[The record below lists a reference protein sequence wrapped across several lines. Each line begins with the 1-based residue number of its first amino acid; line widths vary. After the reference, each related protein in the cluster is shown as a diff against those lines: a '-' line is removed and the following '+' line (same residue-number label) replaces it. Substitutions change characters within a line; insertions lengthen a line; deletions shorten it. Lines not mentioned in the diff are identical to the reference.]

1 MSPVDQG
8 GLFLLQFIAGMIVFI
23 LLLRFFL
30 RATYIDWRNPIV
42 AFVAK
47 VTNPICMPFNK
58 IIPSKG
64 RWDGSAIAAAFV
76 VQALFVLL
84 LGYLT
89 GKSYGISLIA
99 IFSITEIM
107 NQMLDLMFWLIV
119 IQVILS
125 WVGPNNNPNTQIFFQ
140 MAQPI
145 LAPFQRLVPPI
156 GGMDLSPIVAIIVIK
171 LTQIMVVGSIAQ
183 LGQSLV

>member
-1 MSPVDQG
+1 
-8 GLFLLQFIAGMIVFI
+8 
-23 LLLRFFL
+23 
-30 RATYIDWRNPIV
+30 
-42 AFVAK
+42 
-47 VTNPICMPFNK
+47 
-58 IIPSKG
+58 
-64 RWDGSAIAAAFV
+64 
-76 VQALFVLL
+76 
-84 LGYLT
+84 
-89 GKSYGISLIA
+89 
-99 IFSITEIM
+99 M

-156 GGMDLSPIVAIIVIK
+156 GGMDLSPIFAIIVIK